1 MSGHGENDERYPR
14 DAEHRYR
21 LYVLCDCHACGGTGK
36 DDTLAHREG
45 PAPRCLLCRGEG
57 KVRDVVAAAED
68 PEGLGLALVTLGRE
82 GELEDCAV
90 GVLDVLGEPGQKWIL
105 KPWLPSPRNVS
116 DAGRTLA
123 TARRKD

>member
-1 MSGHGENDERYPR
+1 MTATREHDDRYPR
-14 DAEHRYR
+14 DELHRFR
-21 LYVLCDCHACGGTGK
+21 LYRLCDCPACGGQGK
-36 DDTLAHREG
+36 DMTRPEDRY
-45 PAPRCLLCRGEG
+45 RCLLCRGEG

-123 TARRKD
+123 TARRKEG